1 MQNKTRVLVFV
12 VFCATLAFVYSAKKT
27 PPQTA
32 VTNSAFEIS
41 TKPAVSEVGSEAG
54 ATVVKPATNGKPA
67 PAAVITVPAAQ
78 QDTSKEDKTK
88 FEDAELEKLREL
100 NKTHVSRVTQQMK
113 TDEISSLKKSI
124 INDQL
129 IIKKIEK
136 DGSSIENY
144 KMAQSNLEIRKKR
157 LQQLLKK

>member
-1 MQNKTRVLVFV
+1 
-12 VFCATLAFVYSAKKT
+12 
-27 PPQTA
+27 
-32 VTNSAFEIS
+32 
-41 TKPAVSEVGSEAG
+41 
-54 ATVVKPATNGKPA
+54 
-67 PAAVITVPAAQ
+67 
-78 QDTSKEDKTK
+78 
-88 FEDAELEKLREL
+88 
-100 NKTHVSRVTQQMK
+100 MK
-113 TDEISSLKKSI
+113 ADEISSLKKSI